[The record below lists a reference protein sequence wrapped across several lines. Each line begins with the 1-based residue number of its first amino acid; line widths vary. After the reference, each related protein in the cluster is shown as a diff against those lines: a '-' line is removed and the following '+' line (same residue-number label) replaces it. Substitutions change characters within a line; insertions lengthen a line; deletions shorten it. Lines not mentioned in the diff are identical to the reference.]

1 MVQVRL
7 VQAAI
12 VIVSISSVTLI
23 AWVLFVF

>member
-23 AWVLFVF
+23 AWVLFDF

>member
-23 AWVLFVF
+23 AWVLFHF